1 MFSDALNVIPTNPD
15 ADAYLKLLTEYRIFK
30 QTGKISRALCAF
42 EQLDSITVRKFHT
55 HIDQNLTGTIV
66 DYLNLS
72 QRTTKAE
79 LQAIRMRNWIVI
91 IISTF
96 LIVIVVGL
104 SLLYRVQQRKKLDDR
119 ILFAE
124 RLQNMLIQIQAENT
138 KASSIIRELLASK
151 YELLEE
157 LCNIIISCSNP
168 RSARQRIAESVTTL
182 IDNLSIRSD
191 KIIAMEHQVDTM
203 YDNLFSDFR
212 KDLPSLKDADYRL
225 YLFTIFGLSNTAIS
239 IFLKED
245 KLTAIYDRKRR
256 LKDRIRQLDPTKC
269 ARYMAFFR

>member
-1 MFSDALNVIPTNPD
+1 M
-15 ADAYLKLLTEYRIFK
+15 LLVCHYFIECK
-30 QTGKISRALCAF
+30 
-42 EQLDSITVRKFHT
+42 
-55 HIDQNLTGTIV
+55 
-66 DYLNLS
+66 
-72 QRTTKAE
+72 
-79 LQAIRMRNWIVI
+79 
-91 IISTF
+91 
-96 LIVIVVGL
+96 
-104 SLLYRVQQRKKLDDR
+104 QRKKLDDR